1 MNLEIISSKIHP
13 PPTNFTSIHK
23 VLNDSRIFPH
33 IGSFLPDKVLFKLY
47 RISKYHYSIRVNQKL
62 HDTYSLEKLL
72 SHPNF
77 GFIIKNL
84 YVSEDK
90 SLYHLLLFKYKE
102 KTEVILRNKFLRD
115 FNRDMQD
122 YVMEVTE
129 NKALIPILFKNYYE
143 SLDWLWSDMKLDSP
157 FRNIARMIQVEQLF
171 ISATASDVVLSSADI
186 KDLLSS
192 ADIKDLIYRYIQS
205 ITAGVLNINCR
216 HSYSKVENDIIR
228 DHLKIYDPKEYR
240 QNHEHRL
247 KDRQDRKEDRPQDCK
262 EEKDSINIS
271 FPDSLTSDTQIL
283 KIPNTSYL
291 TGITFT
297 SLVQLTLQQL
307 TIRVFLNDPNGIS
320 INSTLLAANM
330 SFYSEIYLI
339 KTLRILR
346 IHSIFF
352 LSDSTAYPVREV
364 FPEDLTELKIEFRS
378 DALNMEFVYIE
389 AMISK
394 LTKLEK
400 LVSGLAEYKNI
411 DFAKLTRLKTLEA
424 HTITSK
430 VLLDSIQELILSRLT
445 EFPIAKNLK
454 KFNFEFWEDKFDL
467 NIETFSYHYL
477 ENLHIYNC
485 RSGDQLNIKFLPQ
498 SLQELRIYAHHIQIS
513 TLPKKLRLFQVHA
526 FILLL
531 STDFNS
537 ELRKLELEVQNF
549 SPIDQ
554 KCSFPDFP
562 VSLDRIDLNI
572 DDRSDWTIRIEKK
585 KNIFVR
591 GFQKLADK
599 ITGKNH
605 KNRDRDQEY
614 IKKIQEKIDKYIQE
628 KQRLGYKIKT
638 DRFDKSSAQRNQQL
652 EKAYLE
658 EKEMEE

>member
-1 MNLEIISSKIHP
+1 MNLEIISSKIHS

-23 VLNDSRIFPH
+23 VLNDPRIFPH
-33 IGSFLPDKVLFKLY
+33 VGSFLPDKVLFKLY
-47 RISKYHYSIRVNQKL
+47 RISKYHYSIRTNQKL
-62 HDTYSLEKLL
+62 NDTYSLEKLL
-72 SHPNF
+72 SRPNF
-77 GFIIKNL
+77 GFMIKNL

-115 FNRDMQD
+115 FNQNMQD
-122 YVMEVTE
+122 YVIEVTE
-129 NKALIPILFKNYYE
+129 NKALIPVLFKNYYE
-143 SLDWLWSDMKLDSP
+143 SLHWLFSDMKLDSP
-157 FRNIARMIQVEQLF
+157 FRNIAKMIQVEQLF

-205 ITAGVLNINCR
+205 ITAGVLNLNCR

-240 QNHEHRL
+240 SQEDRL
-247 KDRQDRKEDRPQDCK
+247 KDRQDRRQEDLPQDRKEDR
-262 EEKDSINIS
+262 KDSKDLN
-271 FPDSLTSDTQIL
+271 FTDSLTSDTQIL

-297 SLVQLTLQQL
+297 SLVQLTIQQL
-307 TIRVFLNDPNGIS
+307 TIRVFLSDPNGIS

-339 KTLRILR
+339 KTLRILK

-352 LSDSTAYPVREV
+352 LSDSTEYPVREV

-389 AMISK
+389 VMISK

-400 LVSGLAEYKNI
+400 LVSGLAEYKNL
-411 DFAKLTRLKTLEA
+411 DFAKLNHLKMLKA

-430 VLLDSIQELILSRLT
+430 VLSDSIQELVLSRLT

-467 NIETFSYHYL
+467 NTETFPYYYL

-485 RSGDQLNIKFLPQ
+485 RSGDQLNIKFLPE

-549 SPIDQ
+549 NLTDQ

-599 ITGKNH
+599 ITGKDR
-605 KNRDRDQEY
+605 KDRDLEY
-614 IKKIQEKIDKYIQE
+614 IEKIQEKIDKYIKE
-628 KQRLGYKIKT
+628 KKLLGYKIKT
-638 DRFDKSSAQRNQQL
+638 GSFDDGSAQIDPQL
-652 EKAYLE
+652 AKAYLE
-658 EKEMEE
+658 EKEVE